1 MAFGPY
7 DRVKIGGLMVPRI
20 SAAEKCFA
28 AIFVPFDGVACYT
41 DGKK

>member
-20 SAAEKCFA
+20 SAAEKYFA
-28 AIFVPFDGVACYT
+28 AIFVPFAGIACYT